1 MSTNATELTLSIL
14 LNSDWK
20 TAVFLFGSA
29 QAKFPLAGVSNDYTS
44 FSYRGNVLV
53 RQQKE
58 C

>member
-1 MSTNATELTLSIL
+1 MLTHATELTLSIL

-20 TAVFLFGSA
+20 TAVFLFGSS
-29 QAKFPLAGVSNDYTS
+29 QAKFPRAGMPNDYIS

>member
-1 MSTNATELTLSIL
+1 MSTNATELTMSIL
-14 LNSDWK
+14 LGSDWK
-20 TAVFLFGSA
+20 TVVFLFGSA
-29 QAKFPLAGVSNDYTS
+29 QAKFPLAGVSNDYIS